1 MRLVVDLFRGSG
13 GSSGDSGGGV
23 AVALRNPS
31 AEREGVREADL
42 LGRRMVRRG
51 EEGVTDVEGMGTEI
65 GCDILS
71 GRVGWTDDLVGAARE
86 VLDRVALLEGG
97 V

>member
-1 MRLVVDLFRGSG
+1 MR
-13 GSSGDSGGGV
+13 
-23 AVALRNPS
+23 
-31 AEREGVREADL
+31 
-42 LGRRMVRRG
+42 RR

-86 VLDRVALLEGG
+86 VLDWVALLEGG